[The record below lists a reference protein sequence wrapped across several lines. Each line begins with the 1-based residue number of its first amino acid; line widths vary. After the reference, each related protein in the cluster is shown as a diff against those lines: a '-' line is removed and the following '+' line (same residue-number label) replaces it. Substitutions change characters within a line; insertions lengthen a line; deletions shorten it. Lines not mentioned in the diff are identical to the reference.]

1 MILDTLGH
9 HVSAALESENDNSAV
24 LRAIKPWLNLA
35 RDCHVAVLLVHHK
48 GKGTQAYRGASAIG
62 GIVDQI
68 ISMREGPDNQ
78 RILET
83 KGRYSETPRISTIE
97 LVNGYQY
104 RVVSS
109 I

>member
-1 MILDTLGH
+1 M
-9 HVSAALESENDNSAV
+9 
-24 LRAIKPWLNLA
+24 
-35 RDCHVAVLLVHHK
+35 
-48 GKGTQAYRGASAIG
+48 
-62 GIVDQI
+62 DQI

-104 RVVSS
+104 RVV
-109 I
+109 